1 MPKLFKLLLINL
13 AIGVFIALAFLTILI
28 VTDTA
33 GIGTLIWQSSNPI
46 LAIILLGV
54 GLCVTFGSAAMGS
67 AVMMM
72 PYDDEE

>member
-1 MPKLFKLLLINL
+1 MPKLLKLLAINL
-13 AIGVFIALAFLTILI
+13 AIGIFIGLSFLAILI
-28 VTDTA
+28 FADIA
-33 GIGTLIWQSSNPI
+33 GIGTLIWQSSDPV

-72 PYDDEE
+72 PYEDDE

>member
-1 MPKLFKLLLINL
+1 MPKLLKLLAINL
-13 AIGVFIALAFLTILI
+13 AIGIVIGLLFLTILI

-33 GIGTLIWQSSNPI
+33 GIGTLIWQSSDPF
-46 LAIILLGV
+46 LAILLLGV

-72 PYDDEE
+72 PYEDDE